1 MSSVLS
7 DVESEQIPL
16 LLLVLRVLLMLW
28 KLLAD
33 ERLSR
38 TEQRFSATNPTS
50 ANSRAKRTL
59 TSCSAVFGV
68 RLSLPL

>member
-1 MSSVLS
+1 MSSEWS
-7 DVESEQIPL
+7 DVESGQIPL
-16 LLLVLRVLLMLW
+16 LLLVLRVLRVLMLW

-38 TEQRFSATNPTS
+38 AEQTFSAANPTS

-59 TSCSAVFGV
+59 TS
-68 RLSLPL
+68 